1 MGLSGSL
8 LPTDSDFDMA
18 LALSLVGQVW
28 APEMLRL
35 SGAARRCVMPT
46 PRKVS
51 SPTVEAIDRFC
62 AHFDYL
68 FCRLAERQAFR
79 QYLIGLLLPRE
90 QNKTLTVLS
99 SLVPG
104 SDRQRLHHFVHDAP
118 WDCDAVNARRLSLWQ
133 QHQALA
139 PHAGG
144 VLIVDETGDPKRG
157 HGIELAANQYIGKLG
172 HTANGVVSVT
182 SHWSDGQMHL
192 PLGVRPY
199 RPKSR
204 LPLGQ
209 ADPKFHTKPELA
221 WELIEEARDARIPFR
236 VVVADC
242 VYGESPKLE
251 ERLYRAEIK
260 YILALRPNKGTWQ
273 LVEDEEHPPAFTPAE
288 AAQRVPIERWQRT
301 VRTDSHGKE
310 LVRYVVELE
319 LGPYYGPDKTVR
331 LIAAT
336 EDPKKLKSEN
346 TWYMST
352 NLCVQQASTAEVYDL
367 YRLRDWIEHYYKP
380 AKHELGWADFQ
391 MRAERAIVR
400 HWQLVMLAY
409 TFSLLEG
416 VVPEEQI
423 CGTDRDS
430 AEESGGEIWS
440 PYSVERYSQ
449 ACEELAVPVG
459 AHQPVLEYLVAGP
472 SPARASSSA

>member
-1 MGLSGSL
+1 M
-8 LPTDSDFDMA
+8 T
-18 LALSLVGQVW
+18 
-28 APEMLRL
+28 
-35 SGAARRCVMPT
+35 T
-46 PRKVS
+46 PRKS
-51 SPTVEAIDRFC
+51 TNPTAQAIDRFC
-62 AHFDYL
+62 AQFDDLY
-68 FCRLAERQAFR
+68 CRVSERQAFR

-90 QNKTLTVLS
+90 HNKTLTVLS

-104 SDRQRLHHFVHDAP
+104 ANTQRLHHFVHDSP

-133 QHQALA
+133 QHRALG
-139 PHAGG
+139 PHPGG
-144 VLIVDETGDPKRG
+144 VLIVDETGDRKRG

-182 SHWSDGQMHL
+182 SHWSDGTRHV
-192 PLGVRPY
+192 PLGVRAY

-209 ADPKFHTKPELA
+209 ADPRFHTKPELA
-221 WELIEEARDARIPFR
+221 WELIEEARKAGVPFR

-251 ERLYRAEIK
+251 QRLYRAKLK

-273 LVEDEEHPPAFTPAE
+273 LVEDEQHPPAFTPAE
-288 AAQRVPIERWQRT
+288 AAQRVPIPRSQRT
-301 VRTDSHGKE
+301 VHTDSHGKE
-310 LVRYVVELE
+310 LVRYVAELE
-319 LGPYYGPDKTVR
+319 LGPYYGPQKSAR

-336 EDPKKLKSEN
+336 EDPEKLKAEN

-352 NLCVQQASTAEVYDL
+352 NLSVQQASTPEVYDL

-391 MRAERAIVR
+391 MRKERAIVR
-400 HWQLVMLAY
+400 HWQLVMLAF

-416 VVPEEQI
+416 VEPEEI
-423 CGTDRDS
+423 GGTDRERT
-430 AEESGGEIWS
+430 EESGGKIWS
-440 PYSVERYSQ
+440 PYSLERYAEAHQ
-449 ACEELAVPVG
+449 ELAMPVG
-459 AHQPVLEYLVAGP
+459 AHDPLLAKLVHCTSSNRAG
-472 SPARASSSA
+472 SPA